1 MVKKKNQRGIWLK
14 TNSEEKINEKEKQ
27 DLFSDWLSFLS
38 TEITSVF
45 LTTRFS

>member
-1 MVKKKNQRGIWLK
+1 MVKKTQRGIWLLK
-14 TNSEEKINEKEKQ
+14 LILKKKINEKEKQ

-38 TEITSVF
+38 AEINSVF